1 MAQVLTLARPYARA
15 AFSVARA
22 DQQMASWSAYL
33 AFAAQVALDPH
44 IIALHGDPRVTP
56 GQMQALHL
64 PPDAASGGAFA
75 RFLEVLA
82 VGGRLNLLP
91 FIRDEFDALLRDAEA
106 TLEVSVT
113 SAQALDEAAQACL
126 SESLARRYGR
136 HIRLNLRQDQAL
148 IAGVILE
155 VGGEVIDG
163 SMRGRLQR
171 LAGALAHGN

>member
-1 MAQVLTLARPYARA
+1 MAQALTLARPYARA
-15 AFSVARA
+15 AFAAAHA
-22 DQQMASWSAYL
+22 DQQLASWSACL
-33 AFAAQVALDPH
+33 AFAAQVALDTQ

-56 GQMQALHL
+56 GQLQALHL

-75 RFLEVLA
+75 RFLVVLA
-82 VGGRLNLLP
+82 ETGRLNLLP

-113 SAQALDEAAQACL
+113 SAQALDEAAQAHL
-126 SESLARRYGR
+126 NEALARRYGR
-136 HIRLNLRQDQAL
+136 RIQLNLRQDPAL
-148 IAGVILE
+148 IAGVMLE
-155 VGGEVIDG
+155 VEGEVIDG